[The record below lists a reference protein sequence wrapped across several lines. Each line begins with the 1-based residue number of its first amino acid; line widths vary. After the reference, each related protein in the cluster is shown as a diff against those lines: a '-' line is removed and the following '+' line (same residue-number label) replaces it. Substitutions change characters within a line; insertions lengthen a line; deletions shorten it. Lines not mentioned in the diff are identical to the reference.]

1 MKDGK
6 EKGRRGADDRPAS
19 WTPSSTWPLSLFSTA
34 GASMLRLSWLLLP
47 CLVAATHMKKR
58 CVLHNT
64 TAEAAE
70 ALTSL
75 VSLRTRLGDWYEEVR
90 AKFKHGDTPTS
101 LSAPHTDRRFEANA
115 SPELWYSPRAHRRWA
130 CRVQSSSQRVRV
142 YGCQGTRREAAA

>member
-1 MKDGK
+1 
-6 EKGRRGADDRPAS
+6 
-19 WTPSSTWPLSLFSTA
+19 
-34 GASMLRLSWLLLP
+34 MLRLSWLLLP

-90 AKFKHGDTPTS
+90 RDDAQRATS
-101 LSAPHTDRRFEANA
+101 TLGSERP
-115 SPELWYSPRAHRRWA
+115 LRAQVGA
-130 CRVQSSSQRVRV
+130 
-142 YGCQGTRREAAA
+142 RREQAMMRG